1 MASKEKKGF
10 KLPHQLVILFCIAAI
25 AMVATYIV
33 PAGVYEQI
41 EINGRKAIDASSFH
55 YVDQVP
61 VSPWTALLA
70 LTGGFVKNAG
80 IIAMITFIAG
90 AIQVINATKCI
101 DASVGKLVVKCFP
114 DPLYAEDPEGPHQE
128 HHLRRGGYHHSG
140 GCRRGS

>member
-1 MASKEKKGF
+1 MSSKEKKGF

-61 VSPWTALLA
+61 VSPLD
-70 LTGGFVKNAG
+70 GP
-80 IIAMITFIAG
+80 
-90 AIQVINATKCI
+90 
-101 DASVGKLVVKCFP
+101 S
-114 DPLYAEDPEGPHQE
+114 GPH
-128 HHLRRGGYHHSG
+128 RRLCEECRYYRHDYLYRRRDPGYQRHQVH
-140 GCRRGS
+140 

>member
-1 MASKEKKGF
+1 
-10 KLPHQLVILFCIAAI
+10 
-25 AMVATYIV
+25 MVATYIV

-101 DASVGKLVVKCFP
+101 DASVGNWWAWIPSPAGLCVWRPAWRFGLS
-114 DPLYAEDPEGPHQE
+114 PLF
-128 HHLRRGGYHHSG
+128 S
-140 GCRRGS
+140 